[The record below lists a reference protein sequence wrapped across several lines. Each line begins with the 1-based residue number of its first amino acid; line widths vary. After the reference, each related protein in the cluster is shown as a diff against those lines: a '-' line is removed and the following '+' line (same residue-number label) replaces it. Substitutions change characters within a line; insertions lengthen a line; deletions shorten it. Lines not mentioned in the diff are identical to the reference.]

1 MVTNIPELSNN
12 IWCPLQQFL
21 KSRFSCSLKKT
32 HSELMRII
40 KRLKYHELEKTHLS
54 HLIKMQVK
62 LLTVSILTKV
72 LVGFKNGCNKSVFNN
87 SKVRTKFR
95 EST

>member
-1 MVTNIPELSNN
+1 
-12 IWCPLQQFL
+12 
-21 KSRFSCSLKKT
+21 
-32 HSELMRII
+32 MRII

-62 LLTVSILTKV
+62 LFTVLILIKV
-72 LVGFKNGCNKSVFNN
+72 LVGFKNGCNKSVFNK